1 MRGRRGAG
9 IRGGNAVTLLLLG
22 HDLQGLWT
30 PDVRWNSGGAVT
42 LLTMQPDQY
51 SLSSAAIEG
60 RREVVY

>member
-1 MRGRRGAG
+1 MRGRRGQGYEGERRDPLIARARLTGVMDAG
-9 IRGGNAVTLLLLG
+9 RPVE
-22 HDLQGLWT
+22 QW
-30 PDVRWNSGGAVT
+30 GAVT